1 MNRLVIKD
9 ISIVNKNKE
18 KFTGLKLENKNL
30 KFILYSYENDKPNE
44 NNTFKEFSFEKEF
57 NITSKKKMSSLN
69 LSIVFEDDLH
79 KLKLNDKNVF
89 YIENLTPTLN
99 DEHFKIIL
107 NNGKLYENK
116 KEIDLNLDQEDDLV
130 SQILSSPFENPVVE
144 ESKTVETASI
154 EESTIVTD
162 SVVEESKT
170 VEEPVIEES
179 TTFETPSIEE
189 STIVTDSVVEESKTV
204 EEPVIEE
211 STTFETP
218 SIEESTIVTDSVVE
232 ESKTVEEP
240 VIEESTTFETP
251 SIEKS
256 TIVTDSVV
264 EKSKTVEEPVVK
276 ESKTVEE
283 PVVKE
288 SKTVEEPVVKESKT
302 VEKPVVEKSKTVEEP
317 VVKESKTVEEPV
329 VKESI
334 NVNDSVV
341 EESKS
346 SKKSNDILN
355 EIKEIISNTKSN
367 QNNNENISYNIK
379 KIDNELKK
387 PGVNINNIISDL
399 TETYNNDNY
408 IKNVNTTADTI
419 NYMNIDFFK
428 KKYVVKI
435 HKIISSNLNMYNLNK
450 AKVLKENII
459 NDYKLTLLLE
469 NKNSSYLINYF
480 NYNYLINKVNDK
492 LLITNL
498 KNKKTLVLRNN
509 SFFKLLNYNFY
520 LINNCSLIIPITN
533 KKVYNNNNGM
543 AMNYFEPII

>member
-218 SIEESTIVTDSVVE
+218 SIE
-232 ESKTVEEP
+232 
-240 VIEESTTFETP
+240 
-251 SIEKS
+251 KS

-302 VEKPVVEKSKTVEEP
+302 VEKPVVEK
-317 VVKESKTVEEPV
+317 SKTVEEPV

-480 NYNYLINKVNDK
+480 KFNYLINKVNDK